1 MYTSKDVMPLH
12 SRRLTSLAFLQQSL
26 LGLLVLCLIPW
37 RDCSAIPDYG
47 RATSIKVIPGR
58 NRLPYVFA
66 C

>member
-37 RDCSAIPDYG
+37 RDYSAIPDYG
-47 RATSIKVIPGR
+47 RATSI
-58 NRLPYVFA
+58 
-66 C
+66 